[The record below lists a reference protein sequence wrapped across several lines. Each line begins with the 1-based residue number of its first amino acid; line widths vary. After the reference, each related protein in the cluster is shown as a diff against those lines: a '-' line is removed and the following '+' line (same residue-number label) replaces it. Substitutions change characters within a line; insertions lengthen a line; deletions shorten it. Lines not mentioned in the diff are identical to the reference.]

1 MIDWHCHVLPE
12 IDDGSRN
19 VAESLS
25 ILQKLSEQRV
35 DTVIATP
42 HFYANDESVDTFL
55 QRRQVAYQALET
67 QMSPDMPKIRLGAE
81 VRYYQGIG
89 RMQDLDKLRIEG
101 TRILLLEMPSAKWTE
116 YILREL
122 SELAHSKNVTV
133 VLAHIERYLRLQS
146 KDVWERLYENG
157 IRMQVNASFFAERMT
172 RRRALGLLADG
183 GIHFIGSDS
192 HNMTSRPPRIGDAFE
207 VIEKKFGRELLDRY
221 HSYGASVLC

>member
-1 MIDWHCHVLPE
+1 
-12 IDDGSRN
+12 
-19 VAESLS
+19 
-25 ILQKLSEQRV
+25 
-35 DTVIATP
+35 
-42 HFYANDESVDTFL
+42 
-55 QRRQVAYQALET
+55 
-67 QMSPDMPKIRLGAE
+67 
-81 VRYYQGIG
+81 
-89 RMQDLDKLRIEG
+89 
-101 TRILLLEMPSAKWTE
+101 
-116 YILREL
+116 LREL